1 MDIQFTTAPKR
12 HLTNHASQ
20 EQAICSFKP
29 TGITGDI
36 KFYFSLS
43 DNTLVPLS
51 GLGYYTVSNVQ
62 DGSEYTVSGVI
73 NTSAKFGVLHI
84 VGTERINGEEFN
96 MGVIGVTFFD

>member
-12 HLTNHASQ
+12 HLLKHSSQ
-20 EQAICSFKP
+20 EQTICNFIP
-29 TGITGDI
+29 TGITGDV

-43 DNTLVPLS
+43 DNTYTPLN
-51 GLGYYTVSNVQ
+51 GLGYFTVSNVQ
-62 DGSEYTVSGVI
+62 DGSEYELSGVI

-84 VGTERINGEEFN
+84 VGTEKISGEKFN